1 VIFPPITA
9 WMKQRRH
16 FAGVGIDASEIRPF
30 VKVTFRAGEREIFG
44 VVRAAMLPR
53 NDMLNV
59 KAKAGEV
66 LGKAAILATG
76 GRTGSSP
83 HPSGGFGE
91 NGLSL
96 GASRQMFGRRILRDF
111 LAAVFAF
118 AFRHFPSGHQSPP
131 FAIQQSP
138 FVN

>member
-1 VIFPPITA
+1 
-9 WMKQRRH
+9 MKQRRH

-91 NGLSL
+91 NGLGFSFEDAKERVDANERL
-96 GASRQMFGRRILRDF
+96 QLFQLCRG
-111 LAAVFAF
+111 
-118 AFRHFPSGHQSPP
+118 
-131 FAIQQSP
+131 
-138 FVN
+138 